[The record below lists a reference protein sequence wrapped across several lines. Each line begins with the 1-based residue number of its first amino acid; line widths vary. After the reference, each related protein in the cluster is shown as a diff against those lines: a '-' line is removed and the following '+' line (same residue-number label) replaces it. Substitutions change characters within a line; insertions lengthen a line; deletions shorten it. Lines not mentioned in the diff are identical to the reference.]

1 MRVCLLN
8 GMTCSMDSQYFR
20 GSATDSLLA
29 DSASTQ
35 MVTKRQKASRS
46 LGAVKSKSLTNSLRI
61 LCYLQREKVKAVIS
75 SKNRHNEKEDVSK
88 KATKQVWSY
97 SHAQLSHKN
106 ICASFTHYL
115 PAMEK
120 HFFRVWKMLFDL
132 SKLHLTACRFL
143 IDGVTQGTISV
154 WGILSGEAVKDY

>member
-8 GMTCSMDSQYFR
+8 GMTCSMDSQYFK

-61 LCYLQREKVKAVIS
+61 LCYL
-75 SKNRHNEKEDVSK
+75 
-88 KATKQVWSY
+88 
-97 SHAQLSHKN
+97 
-106 ICASFTHYL
+106 
-115 PAMEK
+115 
-120 HFFRVWKMLFDL
+120 
-132 SKLHLTACRFL
+132 
-143 IDGVTQGTISV
+143 
-154 WGILSGEAVKDY
+154 